1 MYLFDIK
8 EHPVYQEVIKSKLL
22 PLYTATD
29 LTYLS
34 TVEKVLV
41 QNEVRLIEVTFRSDL
56 AGKAIRVLSES
67 GNLIVGAGTVKTK
80 EQVISAVENGAEFIV
95 SPSVIPEVVDYC
107 LEENIPVFP
116 GVATP
121 NDIQRAMELGL
132 NVLKFFPADIY
143 GGLKAIEAISGPYF
157 EIEFIPTGG
166 IDADN
171 FTEYLANDKI
181 IAVGGSFILSEK
193 NIMKDNGLEAN
204 RVLKELLNKK

>member
-1 MYLFDIK
+1 MFDIK

>member
-8 EHPVYQEVIKSKLL
+8 KHPVYQEVIKSKLL

-41 QNEVRLIEVTFRSDL
+41 QNEIRLIEVTFRSDL
-56 AGKAIRVLSES
+56 AGEAIRVLSES

-107 LEENIPVFP
+107 LEKNIPVFP